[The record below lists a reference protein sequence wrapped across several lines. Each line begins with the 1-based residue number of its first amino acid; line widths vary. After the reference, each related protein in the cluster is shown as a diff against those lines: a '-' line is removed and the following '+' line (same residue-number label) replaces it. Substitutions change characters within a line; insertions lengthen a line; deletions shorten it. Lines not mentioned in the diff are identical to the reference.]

1 MTNTFFGFTPI
12 PTNPNQQG
20 QVPAGTGAI
29 GNVKRKSRSFSFDE
43 DSNREVSSTPTFL
56 SYTPFS
62 SESFYDIDDQVQSRR
77 MQSPPFERR
86 STCPYPQQPELI
98 HDNSNTVSDTESPG
112 MDMDMDQDMGGDQVM
127 QSNEQHARQG
137 NGISVGYSFGNA
149 GSGGFGFGPGAEE
162 DEEEMVAAAEYR
174 NGKLPNPGSIIESS

>member
-1 MTNTFFGFTPI
+1 
-12 PTNPNQQG
+12 
-20 QVPAGTGAI
+20 
-29 GNVKRKSRSFSFDE
+29 
-43 DSNREVSSTPTFL
+43 
-56 SYTPFS
+56 
-62 SESFYDIDDQVQSRR
+62 

-86 STCPYPQQPELI
+86 STCPYPPQPELI

-112 MDMDMDQDMGGDQVM
+112 MDMDMDQDMGGDQNM
-127 QSNEQHARQG
+127 QGNEQHGREG

-174 NGKLPNPGSIIESS
+174 NGKLLRPSTVIKLIISSTRHIPLPHPPSQSTPLHQSTFRLASERTSFLRPTQIPTTLERALPTNPCSTPRGKCDRNRKSKITSWAQL